1 ETDAMNLYRIAHE
14 AVANAR
20 EHADPSR
27 IQLGLTEEG
36 ANLVLSIRDD
46 GRGWDGETPDD
57 EGLGLHLM
65 RYRTNLIGAR
75 LTLTSDDEET
85 VVECRLPL

>member
-1 ETDAMNLYRIAHE
+1 MNLYRIAHE

-36 ANLVLSIRDD
+36 SDLVLSVCDD
-46 GRGWDGETPDD
+46 GRGWEGEAPDD

-65 RYRTNLIGAR
+65 RYRANLIGAT
-75 LTLTSDDEET
+75 LTLSSGDGQT
-85 VVECRLPL
+85 VVECCLPL